1 MGGPNWLRE
10 TRAAYD
16 TVAVDYAR
24 LIHGELGR
32 KPLERALLAA
42 FAELVGGGGTARP
55 AASDVGSVAEAG
67 AGAGPVVEVGCG
79 TGRITAHLRGLGLD
93 VAGLDLSPGM
103 VAVARE
109 SWPGLRFAVASM
121 TGLPLPDAGLAGLV
135 AWYSIIHLPPELLPA
150 VFAEFHRALAP
161 GGELL
166 LAFKAGDERIRLEQ
180 AYGHTV
186 SYDVHWLPPGRIAA
200 QLTAAGFVVHARLV
214 REPEDYERSPQAYL
228 LARRPRH
235 ADPA

>member
-1 MGGPNWLRE
+1 MGEPNWLRE

-16 TVAVDYAR
+16 EVAVDYAR
-24 LIHGELGR
+24 LVHGELAR
-32 KPLERALLAA
+32 KPLERALLAT
-42 FAELVGGGGTARP
+42 FAELVGGGGGTAR
-55 AASDVGSVAEAG
+55 A

-79 TGRITAHLRGLGLD
+79 TGRVTAHLRGLGLD

-121 TGLPLPDAGLAGLV
+121 TDLPLPDGGLAGLV
-135 AWYSIIHLPPELLPA
+135 AWYSIIHLPPEALPA
-150 VFAEFHRALAP
+150 VFAEFHRVLAP

-166 LAFKAGDERIRLEQ
+166 LAFKAGDKRIRLEQ

-186 SYDVHWLPPGRIAA
+186 SYDVHWLPPDRIAA
-200 QLTAAGFVVHARLV
+200 QLAAAGFAVHARLV
-214 REPEDYERSPQAYL
+214 REPEDYERGPQAYL
-228 LARRPRH
+228 LARRPRD